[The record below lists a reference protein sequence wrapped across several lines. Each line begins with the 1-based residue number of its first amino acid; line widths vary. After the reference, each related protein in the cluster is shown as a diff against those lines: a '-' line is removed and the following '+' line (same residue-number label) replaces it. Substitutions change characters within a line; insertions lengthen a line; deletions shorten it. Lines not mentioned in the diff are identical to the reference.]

1 MRSLNLKETIK
12 SIRLADWLLTAIFII
27 IPLAGMV
34 FINSLIS
41 SGSNVI
47 IEVEGIDRYKYP
59 LSEDRV
65 VHIKSSYGSL
75 NVEIRGGKVR
85 VIGTSC
91 ANKLCE
97 RQGWL
102 DKGAIICL
110 PNRISI
116 TVGGSQ
122 EQKDRTVD
130 AITG

>member
-1 MRSLNLKETIK
+1 MRGLNLRETIK

-27 IPLAGMV
+27 IPLAGIV
-34 FINSLIS
+34 FINSIIS
-41 SGSNVI
+41 LGSNVV
-47 IEVEGIDRYKYP
+47 IEVEGIDRYRYP
-59 LSEDRV
+59 LSDDRIV
-65 VHIKSSYGSL
+65 NIKSSYGSL
-75 NVEIRGGKVR
+75 NVEIRGKKVR
-85 VIGTSC
+85 VTGTSC

-116 TVGGSQ
+116 TVGGPQ
-122 EQKDRTVD
+122 EPKDRSVD

>member
-1 MRSLNLKETIK
+1 MNLRKTIN
-12 SIRLADWLLTAIFII
+12 SIGLADWLLMAIFVI

-34 FINSLIS
+34 FINSIIS
-41 SGSNVI
+41 SGSDVVI
-47 IEVEGIDRYKYP
+47 EIEGMDKYRYP
-59 LSEDRV
+59 LSDDRV
-65 VHIKSSYGSL
+65 VNIKSSHGSL
-75 NVEIRGGKVR
+75 NVEIRGRKVR
-85 VIGTSC
+85 VTEASC

-116 TVGGSQ
+116 TVGGPQ
-122 EQKDRTVD
+122 EPKDRTVD